1 MLPMVLSLTDA
12 QTEGMLLLAVTI
24 ALLGLLAPFFIWVN
38 IRGLR
43 RENRRNLERLQ
54 SSIDEL
60 VATQMR
66 INKVVEAR
74 SDADQQKN

>member
-1 MLPMVLSLTDA
+1 MLAALSAA
-12 QTEGMLLLAVTI
+12 QTEGVLLLAVTI

-54 SSIDEL
+54 SSLDEL
-60 VATQMR
+60 VASQRR
-66 INKVVEAR
+66 INKVVEAQ
-74 SDADQQKN
+74 SDVDRQKN

>member
-1 MLPMVLSLTDA
+1 MVLALTDA
-12 QTEGMLLLAVTI
+12 QMEGILLLAVTI

-54 SSIDEL
+54 ASVDEL
-60 VATQMR
+60 VASQRR

-74 SDADQQKN
+74 ADATQQKN

>member
-1 MLPMVLSLTDA
+1 MVTSMTTA
-12 QTEGMLLLAVTI
+12 QTEGVLLLAVTI

-54 SSIDEL
+54 GSIDEL
-60 VATQMR
+60 VASQKR
-66 INKVVEAR
+66 INNVVEAR
-74 SDADQQKN
+74 SDAEQQKN